1 MSTQR
6 RSRPSLKIEN
16 ELHGPHNGLCALEGG
31 GVHTIRPSFDC
42 IGSCASRPVPKKATR
57 PEYSTQQ
64 PPWVDP
70 ATFARVRLYRAS
82 KDQEAADDVTQRA
95 PGSDPAPDRSAERGP
110 PEDWG
115 AEDETQMPTVE
126 LRGLAHEPVFPA
138 GAGMNLITSV
148 SNHKLS
154 TGVPR
159 RRGDEPQSTLH
170 RRCICRLCS
179 PQARG

>member
-1 MSTQR
+1 MAFVRWRAGAFT
-6 RSRPSLKIEN
+6 PS
-16 ELHGPHNGLCALEGG
+16 GPHS
-31 GVHTIRPSFDC
+31 T
-42 IGSCASRPVPKKATR
+42 ASDLAPAAPCQRATR

-138 GAGMNLITSV
+138 GAGMNRAMRFPASI
-148 SNHKLS
+148 
-154 TGVPR
+154 
-159 RRGDEPQSTLH
+159 
-170 RRCICRLCS
+170 
-179 PQARG
+179 